1 MPSATKA
8 RHACRARRSV
18 GPNAARRLLVDDD
31 GFVPVLK
38 EMARTLMTAVEGS
51 GIAGEETP

>member
-1 MPSATKA
+1 
-8 RHACRARRSV
+8 V
-18 GPNAARRLLVDDD
+18 EVPNQLLEVRLLVDDD